1 MTSHNKTLIGDL
13 YNNSN
18 FEKFQIKH
26 GVMLFKVEE
35 QENGHQLFHWQLN
48 TDKETRSFGRVVALW
63 IRYNNIA
70 FISCMLFWPNHN
82 TDRYELKNR
91 SSSVGKSCKS

>member
-18 FEKFQIKH
+18 LKKFQIKH

-35 QENGHQLFHWQLN
+35 QENAHDPLFHCQLN
-48 TDKETRSFGRVVALW
+48 TDKETPFFFLRGSRFV
-63 IRYNNIA
+63 
-70 FISCMLFWPNHN
+70 
-82 TDRYELKNR
+82 E
-91 SSSVGKSCKS
+91 